1 MFPIEFLLLLRGFN
15 YLFSLRYISL
25 FLFVDFCFLLPAFL
39 SPPYFFYFTVS
50 LDLSV
55 SLVSCSLSLS
65 LYSLFY
71 FCFAQNGSSI
81 RSDVRS
87 LARSLIWIILFQFQ
101 ICFEYH
107 SLLFA
112 LSVCVSEWL
121 LCGVCVCLD
130 YGWMELN
137 WWETCLQNYPWN
149 YWFE

>member
-87 LARSLIWIILFQFQ
+87 LADLNHIVSISNMFRIPFAIVRFECLCEWVTSLWCLRVSRLWLDGTKLMGNMFAKLSLKLLIWIVF
-101 ICFEYH
+101 
-107 SLLFA
+107 
-112 LSVCVSEWL
+112 
-121 LCGVCVCLD
+121 
-130 YGWMELN
+130 
-137 WWETCLQNYPWN
+137 
-149 YWFE
+149 